1 MQASEDFKTPPLIA
15 EWIPMSNILFPI
27 LQQIILG
34 DVEPQAGLDT
44 AAEQVRDMMAKAGY
58 YS

>member
-1 MQASEDFKTPPLIA
+1 
-15 EWIPMSNILFPI
+15 MSNILFPI

-34 DVEPQAGLDT
+34 DVDPQSGLDT
-44 AAEQVRDMMAKAGY
+44 AAEQVRDMMAEAGY

>member
-1 MQASEDFKTPPLIA
+1 
-15 EWIPMSNILFPI
+15 MSNILYPI

-34 DVEPQAGLDT
+34 DTEPQKGLDQ
-44 AAEQVRDMMAKAGY
+44 AAEQVHEMMKNAGY